1 MGKTK
6 IIFLDTFIEN
16 VASVSLFIES
26 KGLPQTAILYKEKVY
41 DFIENLDFDKT
52 EYADCRE
59 PERARSGLKCLPYN
73 KKYTIV
79 FYQFEA
85 EVIFTE
91 FIASKM
97 IHW

>member
-59 PERARSGLKCLPYN
+59 PERASLGLKCLPYN

-79 FYQFEA
+79 F
-85 EVIFTE
+85 
-91 FIASKM
+91 
-97 IHW
+97 

>member
-16 VASVSLFIES
+16 LASVSFFIES
-26 KGLPQTAILYKEKVY
+26 KGLPQTAILLKEKVY
-41 DFIENLDFDKT
+41 DFIEDLNFDKT
-52 EYADCRE
+52 EYARCRDS
-59 PERARSGLKCLPYN
+59 ERANSGLKCIPFN

-79 FYQFEA
+79 FYQMDD
-85 EVIFTE
+85 EVIIIE
-91 FIASKM
+91 FVASKM

>member
-6 IIFLDTFIEN
+6 IIFLDTFLEN
-16 VASVSLFIES
+16 IASISFFIEA
-26 KGLPQTAILYKEKVY
+26 KGLPQTAIEYKNRVY
-41 DFIENLDFDKT
+41 DFIESIEFDKI
-52 EYADCRE
+52 DFQICRD
-59 PERARSGLKCLPYN
+59 PERAYQNLKCIPYN

-79 FYQFEA
+79 FYQFSD

-91 FIASKM
+91 YVASKL